1 MTNLIHFTLR
11 GEDRYF
17 NADNDIQ
24 DIVSDEA
31 FDGPVSIITLK
42 NGHQIFFD
50 QSPKEIYEA
59 IKGAN
64 KDKENLPDWVLE
76 QFSEFRKAIVENIR
90 KGTFN
95 K

>member
-31 FDGPVSIITLK
+31 FDGLVSIITLK
-42 NGHQIFFD
+42 NGHQIFVD

-59 IKGAN
+59 IKEAN
-64 KDKENLPDWVLE
+64 KGE
-76 QFSEFRKAIVENIR
+76 
-90 KGTFN
+90 
-95 K
+95 

>member
-17 NADNDIQ
+17 NVDNEIEDIIAEQ
-24 DIVSDEA
+24 CV
-31 FDGPVSIITLK
+31 DGMVSIITLK
-42 NGHQIFFD
+42 NGRQIFVE

-59 IKGAN
+59 IKKAN
-64 KDKENLPDWVLE
+64 KDKEKLPDWVLE
-76 QFSEFRKAIVENIR
+76 QFSEFRKAIIENIR